1 MLEGNENI
9 DETFYLDVPLSSI
22 NDAAL
27 VRIWMNDYTDLGLDD
42 MIS

>member
-1 MLEGNENI
+1 MNRLRMLEGNENI

-27 VRIWMNDYTDLGLDD
+27 VRM
-42 MIS
+42 